1 MMRLFRYSRSRWEA
15 LNLRQKLSVAFVAM
29 TLFPLLLSA
38 AFTEWE
44 TTVLMRKFVFDRN
57 KNLALNIA
65 HDVDQ
70 LFAEK
75 IRMMKVVVADP
86 DFRSMQPARQTAVL
100 QEMVKTY
107 EGIHIAAV
115 IDPAGR
121 QIARSDGL
129 AVAVSIDYSDRGYF
143 AQVLKSQTTAI
154 SDVLVSKSAGWP
166 GVVIAEPIFG
176 EDRSV
181 RGLLLVNIGLSSII
195 RMIENALVD
204 QQGYVYV
211 VNKSGKVIIHTD
223 PMQLMP
229 EEKFCRP
236 PAERALAGDSGW
248 LEYEC
253 GGQSILAGYSF
264 LPHTGWGLIA
274 ERSLAAAMAEVR
286 DVQKANVFIIV
297 LAILLAILTS
307 LSIAQAIAGR
317 IGEISQASLRVAA
330 GDFKTRLIIERTD
343 EIGKLADNF
352 NQMTE
357 QLAQRT
363 ADLCA
368 SEARFRSLVENVNV
382 GVYQSSIEEDGRFI
396 QVNPAMVQMFDYP
409 AMVLL
414 LKVPLSQLYHDAADR
429 RYFLSELEQ
438 KGFVKN
444 QECLM
449 RRYSGETFWCSRSA
463 VARKDKDGKIQWI
476 EGVVEDITE
485 RKLAETLMRK
495 AKEELEV
502 QVAARTHELT
512 ILNEELHRLS
522 LSDGLT
528 GIGNRRSLDE
538 LLERE
543 WKRAEREQ
551 MTLAILMI
559 DLDFFKLFNDTY
571 GHLAGDECLKK
582 VAVTI
587 QCMIKRTTDFVGR
600 YGGEEFAV
608 ILPATDA
615 SGAMRV
621 GEKIRFAV
629 ETLAIPHQ
637 CSLLGGVV
645 TVSIGV
651 ASRVPERHS
660 KATVLLEAAD
670 QALYRAKLA
679 GRNQVAISDG
689 PAEHVS

>member
-1 MMRLFRYSRSRWEA
+1 VIRLFRYSRSRWEA

-38 AFTEWE
+38 IFTEWE
-44 TTVLMRKFVFDRN
+44 TTVLMRQFVFDRN

-107 EGIHIAAV
+107 EGIHIAVV

-121 QIARSDGL
+121 QAARSDGL
-129 AVAVSIDYSDRGYF
+129 AVAASIDYSDRGYF
-143 AQVLKSQTTAI
+143 SQVLKSQTTAI

-176 EDRSV
+176 EDRSL

-195 RMIENALVD
+195 RLIENALVD

-223 PMQLMP
+223 PMQLRP
-229 EEKFCRP
+229 EETFCRTP
-236 PAERALAGDSGW
+236 SDQALTGETGW

-253 GGQSILAGYSF
+253 GGQSILAGYSY
-264 LPHTGWGLIA
+264 LPNIGWGLVV
-274 ERSLAAAMAEVR
+274 ERSLAAAMAEVH

-330 GDFKTRLIIERTD
+330 GDFKTRLKIERTD

-352 NQMTE
+352 NLMTE

-368 SEARFRSLVENVNV
+368 SEARFRSLVENVNI

-409 AMVLL
+409 AMAML
-414 LKVPLSQLYHDAADR
+414 LKVPLSQLYHEATDR
-429 RYFLSELEQ
+429 RCFLRQLQQ

-463 VARKDKDGKIQWI
+463 VARKDEDGKIQWI
-476 EGVVEDITE
+476 EGVIEDITE

-502 QVAARTHELT
+502 QVVARTHELT
-512 ILNEELHRLS
+512 ILNEELYRLS

-551 MTLAILMI
+551 TTLAILMI

-582 VAVTI
+582 VAVAI
-587 QCMIKRTTDFVGR
+587 QSMIKRTTDFVGR

-608 ILPATDA
+608 ILPATDV

-621 GEKIRFAV
+621 GEKIRVAV
-629 ETLAIPHQ
+629 EMLAIPHQ

-651 ASRVPERHS
+651 ASRTPERHS
-660 KATVLLEAAD
+660 KAVVLLEAAD

-679 GRNQVAISDG
+679 GRNQVAISG
-689 PAEHVS
+689 EPAEHVS

>member
-1 MMRLFRYSRSRWEA
+1 MIRLFRYSRSRWEA

-44 TTVLMRKFVFDRN
+44 TTVLMRQFVFDRN

-107 EGIHIAAV
+107 EGIHIAVV

-211 VNKSGKVIIHTD
+211 VNTSGKVIIHTD
-223 PMQLMP
+223 PMQLKP
-229 EEKFCRP
+229 EETFCRP

-264 LPHTGWGLIA
+264 LPNTGWGLVA

-330 GDFKTRLIIERTD
+330 W
-343 EIGKLADNF
+343 N
-352 NQMTE
+352 
-357 QLAQRT
+357 
-363 ADLCA
+363 
-368 SEARFRSLVENVNV
+368 
-382 GVYQSSIEEDGRFI
+382 
-396 QVNPAMVQMFDYP
+396 
-409 AMVLL
+409 
-414 LKVPLSQLYHDAADR
+414 KVMNADR
-429 RYFLSELEQ
+429 F
-438 KGFVKN
+438 
-444 QECLM
+444 
-449 RRYSGETFWCSRSA
+449 
-463 VARKDKDGKIQWI
+463 D
-476 EGVVEDITE
+476 
-485 RKLAETLMRK
+485 LA
-495 AKEELEV
+495 
-502 QVAARTHELT
+502 
-512 ILNEELHRLS
+512 
-522 LSDGLT
+522 
-528 GIGNRRSLDE
+528 
-538 LLERE
+538 
-543 WKRAEREQ
+543 
-551 MTLAILMI
+551 
-559 DLDFFKLFNDTY
+559 
-571 GHLAGDECLKK
+571 
-582 VAVTI
+582 
-587 QCMIKRTTDFVGR
+587 
-600 YGGEEFAV
+600 
-608 ILPATDA
+608 
-615 SGAMRV
+615 
-621 GEKIRFAV
+621 
-629 ETLAIPHQ
+629 
-637 CSLLGGVV
+637 
-645 TVSIGV
+645 
-651 ASRVPERHS
+651 
-660 KATVLLEAAD
+660 
-670 QALYRAKLA
+670 
-679 GRNQVAISDG
+679 
-689 PAEHVS
+689 